1 MADSGASGVRKAER
15 QSVELLGACNYHS
28 PACIGGDVRGAPG
41 RKTLTVR
48 LSAEEKAQVEAV
60 ARYLNLPVTTFLK
73 YAAKEAF
80 NARLPELREAG
91 LWPKATTPGAEGE
104 HP

>member
-1 MADSGASGVRKAER
+1 MR
-15 QSVELLGACNYHS
+15 
-28 PACIGGDVRGAPG
+28 APG

-48 LSAEEKAQVEAV
+48 LSPEEKAQVEAV

-91 LWPKATTPGAEGE
+91 LWPKGAPSDAGGD